1 MLVNDGQGPDRGR
14 SANCVRSRRSAHS
27 PFVPSSLYHV
37 QERAIQGSCGGQPTS
52 LTIRPWYAEQ
62 VHSG

>member
-37 QERAIQGSCGGQPTS
+37 QERK
-52 LTIRPWYAEQ
+52 LD
-62 VHSG
+62 